1 MFHFAWL
8 YSTVKDK
15 VDGRLQRTAIKSV
28 TAPPEA
34 VNAAITH
41 LQDRLVHKAFFR
53 AAQKQVKRVRH
64 SASLDGLERMVQSLT
79 DVRVTERP
87 NMLKIDETIT
97 TVSKEDHQWLLKMS
111 WCWED
116 VSELMESDPC
126 QFEDNVSLRGLYLGY
141 MKLYSSLNSIHI
153 AVPDSLPSFLPHVH
167 VRDDPKI
174 TFEEWQYIKTIGTD
188 SNLVPTTS
196 QVEFHRAISTAI
208 HKLFDEL
215 DIDSD
220 IMPGHRLYNA
230 EIIAPNDDV
239 SIILVS
245 QYERRKCM
253 LENDVLVYNT
263 ISERLCEFQKKLDEI
278 WNKARWISRVASE
291 AREKRARSSVNSTP
305 LSRLIAPVTRMP
317 NDNEQYEKGNQ
328 SAEVTACEQ
337 EKCKFSLSYP
347 QQKSHGDID
356 RLYRRNVADTDAAME
371 SSGSV
376 ERSQG
381 NEEKDTT
388 EVVRLVLQQIS
399 KTSSLPIKEV
409 VDSGKF
415 CLVVVV
421 GTRERRLKDDFA
433 LSRMQSPWNKG
444 RLYVRRR
451 SALLAAVQ
459 YGNETHV

>member
-1 MFHFAWL
+1 M
-8 YSTVKDK
+8 
-15 VDGRLQRTAIKSV
+15 
-28 TAPPEA
+28 
-34 VNAAITH
+34 
-41 LQDRLVHKAFFR
+41 
-53 AAQKQVKRVRH
+53 
-64 SASLDGLERMVQSLT
+64 
-79 DVRVTERP
+79 
-87 NMLKIDETIT
+87 
-97 TVSKEDHQWLLKMS
+97 
-111 WCWED
+111 
-116 VSELMESDPC
+116 
-126 QFEDNVSLRGLYLGY
+126 
-141 MKLYSSLNSIHI
+141 
-153 AVPDSLPSFLPHVH
+153 
-167 VRDDPKI
+167 
-174 TFEEWQYIKTIGTD
+174 
-188 SNLVPTTS
+188 
-196 QVEFHRAISTAI
+196 
-208 HKLFDEL
+208 
-215 DIDSD
+215 
-220 IMPGHRLYNA
+220 
-230 EIIAPNDDV
+230 
-239 SIILVS
+239 VS

-388 EVVRLVLQQIS
+388 EVIPVYAAYDCGLHNGKPILVSIGKNTTSTEVVRLVLQQIS